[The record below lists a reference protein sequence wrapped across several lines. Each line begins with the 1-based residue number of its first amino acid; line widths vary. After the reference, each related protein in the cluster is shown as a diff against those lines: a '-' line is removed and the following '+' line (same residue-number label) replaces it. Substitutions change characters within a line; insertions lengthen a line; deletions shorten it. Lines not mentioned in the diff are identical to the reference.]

1 MNYERDIKIDETAL
15 DLEWLDQPVLFL
27 KYSKHLA
34 QMRKEVDEA
43 RQEVEIKKAEVD
55 RKVRETPE
63 AYGIECKVTEGAIA
77 SAVLT
82 EDEYQEA
89 QKHYLEI
96 KYEMDMAQGA
106 VNAFTQ
112 RKEALENIVKLYG
125 QQYFAG
131 PRVPRDLT
139 WERKEKQKRRD
150 AGVASKI
157 TRRRSKL

>member
-1 MNYERDIKIDETAL
+1 MKYEQEIKIDETAL
-15 DLEWLDQPVLFL
+15 DIEWLDQPGLFM

-43 RQEVEIKKAEVD
+43 KQDLDIKFAEVD
-55 RKVRETPE
+55 RRIRETPE
-63 AYGIECKVTEGAIA
+63 AYGIEKVTEPAIKTA
-77 SAVLT
+77 ILT
-82 EDEYQEA
+82 EDEYQES
-89 QKHYLEI
+89 QKHYLEV

-106 VNAFTQ
+106 VNAFNQ
-112 RKEALENIVKLYG
+112 RKDALENLVRLHG

-131 PRVPRDLT
+131 PKVPRNLS

-157 TRRRSKL
+157 TRKRN